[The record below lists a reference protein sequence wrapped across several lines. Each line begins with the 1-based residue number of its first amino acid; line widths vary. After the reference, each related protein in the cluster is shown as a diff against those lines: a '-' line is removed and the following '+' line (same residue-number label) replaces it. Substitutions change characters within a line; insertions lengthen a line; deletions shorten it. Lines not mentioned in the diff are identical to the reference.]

1 MLRLF
6 SLQKTYNQNELLK
19 PIVDQKRIDLFS
31 LLSDNIIKTYISSTG
46 IDGYNNLHYPIF
58 FKDFD
63 KKYFLNE
70 SEFNFEKEFFK
81 DKINKVL
88 RDDNNN
94 LVVLHSSVGH
104 APYHKFIPN
113 NIKLNNNDLLE
124 EDSIKLLGDKK
135 IF

>member
-58 FKDFD
+58 LKILIKNIFSMNLSLIL
-63 KKYFLNE
+63 KKNFL
-70 SEFNFEKEFFK
+70 KTK
-81 DKINKVL
+81 LI
-88 RDDNNN
+88 
-94 LVVLHSSVGH
+94 
-104 APYHKFIPN
+104 KF
-113 NIKLNNNDLLE
+113 
-124 EDSIKLLGDKK
+124 
-135 IF
+135 